1 ARNAGTDNNKFYI
14 AGTNTSHLE
23 IFQNNVLDK
32 IDITSEGD
40 MVRTYQF
47 NYTNT
52 GEYTYLTEVIETA
65 YEGVTPKA
73 LNSTMFKYGDAP
85 LNETED
91 FYTNETSGVTADI
104 FPGDFN
110 GDGFSDICMAT
121 YTTDANGKKYST
133 LKFYEKTP
141 NVFTDNNCME
151 NSVDK
156 ALPQVSGFI
165 HSTADIP
172 LYGVIEVADTDGDG
186 KDEIVFGYRG
196 RRVSGGVVS
205 WWMLGYGIYKKQ
217 GGTIVDTMY
226 LTNGIS
232 TDRDSILP
240 TSHACMVTG
249 DFNGDGRDDVV
260 TVDRTFLVF
269 HAPSLGIANQYSNNA
284 NVFTTTEGFRT
295 ENFDGD
301 AKEELYTF
309 DNTEVFT
316 IKTFDGNNFSSAI
329 ITIDGIDDKTAY
341 FGDFNGDGRDDVL
354 SLCEVTPTIK
364 YSNGR
369 VITTVNFYFTEALNM
384 ANIFNET
391 EYVRVAD
398 FNGDGKA
405 DIAHFYIEASVKKI
419 AIYYSLGMSF
429 KRVVVN
435 QEFNQLSKYVGD
447 FNADGRTETL
457 HYDQYNSILMRQY
470 RSKGKERL
478 LTNIKDGYLRETVV
492 DYKLFPEGGAFYTY
506 TPSTAN
512 IYPLRVFQPRTF
524 GVEKITV
531 PNGTGDITQTTSF
544 NYQYQNAKAHLTGKG
559 FVGFEVMK
567 TIDNLTGFVSESKT
581 ERIFDSPLNPLY
593 NFAVTQTKTYPTA
606 NPAQLITNTT
616 IAYNGTDCFTDN
628 YCAKYRYIFVSDYVK
643 DVHQSIQVY
652 DDSLGN
658 TLNTWKNLNSGYE
671 IHNTRYA
678 DWVNAGSWQLSRP
691 QTIYDTIT
699 RSGQSPYTTK
709 TTLEYNAKG
718 QITKQT
724 QFANDASKQVVT
736 DLEYNATY
744 GQLTK
749 ETVTAPGET
758 PRTTR
763 YEYKA
768 NERTLDKVYNAQNEA
783 IATVTAYDKRYNM
796 PTAVTGYYAN
806 YSNSMTLDAFGR
818 VLSTTIQPNN
828 FTNTYSYVWNNS
840 GNEISY
846 VQATLT
852 NAPDTKV
859 HYDKLGRPYKT
870 ETENYAG
877 NYIAQTNTFNSLGQ
891 VITTSAPDANGNTLT
906 TTYTYADAYYRLTQ
920 QANSFATTNYTYSN
934 PASGQVKVVT
944 NIINGEMREITTDAS
959 GMMVKATDAAG
970 TLNYTYNSQ
979 HNLTEVKLGAD
990 IINTMTYDAVTG
1002 YQTGLT
1008 EPNSGTST
1016 YVYNGFGELKSQTRN
1031 GQTTTLA
1038 YDVLGRPTTRTE
1050 PDGTYT
1056 YTYVTTGNGKNQL
1069 QNIKKGGVI
1078 DQQYTYDALHRVVTF
1093 DQKIDG
1099 SFYQTAYEYNTYNDI
1114 TKITYPGTFSV
1125 DYAYNAR
1132 GMLTHIYKGG
1142 TTNVIYQ
1149 VNSTNVLGQ
1158 VTGYT
1163 LGNGKT
1169 SATTYQNNGMPSN
1182 FTTTGIQN
1190 LNMVFDL
1197 TTGNLTSRTDVHNG
1211 NQTEAFTYET
1221 ALDRLKTI
1229 AYNGGTPV
1237 TIDYG
1242 TNGNI
1247 TQKYDAGTYTYDNT
1261 KKNAVKTTSLAC
1273 GITGAQS
1280 TNPQTIVY
1288 NHFNK
1293 PLKISQNGVVDTF
1306 MYNNNHDRIKTQLTA
1321 SGVTTTRLFV
1331 GNYERETKSTGGAAR
1346 HIYYI
1351 YGPDGLVC
1359 IAVKLGTNAPQYFYT
1374 YTDHLGSIVAVTNTA
1389 GVVQGEQSYDA
1400 WGRQR
1405 NADNWTD
1412 YAGTGTITLNGFVLD
1427 RGYTGHQHLKEFGII
1442 NMNGRLYDPIVGRM
1456 LNPDNFVQDAT
1467 STQAFNRYSYV
1478 VNNPLKY
1485 SDPSGWL
1492 KYQNIDDDWRET
1504 SYTTWYGIDWEGPG
1518 RGSGGGWSTHTGWT
1532 STTYILSNNN
1542 GQTAGLNGYQG
1553 GENVPGDYLGSVT
1566 IMTPYTYN
1574 TFTMPDYSGAG
1585 NVVAPTGDMAAM
1597 GGGNGGSGASQN
1609 NTVHTLE
1616 SKNNTVFLGDKGDN
1630 SIYVFYKSHSKKPI
1644 PNVIT
1649 IIGHGN
1655 NDRFGVDPP
1664 DGKHYIITTV
1674 SQFDKLLSENTTLWE
1689 QRNDVPITVFSY
1701 ACLTGVEVGGD
1712 YKISILQEISKVYPN
1727 VTFIGPSSNVSF
1739 NPDGSFKEIKDGG
1752 VWNVFYGGELIK
1764 SIIP

>member
-1 ARNAGTDNNKFYI
+1 
-14 AGTNTSHLE
+14 
-23 IFQNNVLDK
+23 
-32 IDITSEGD
+32 
-40 MVRTYQF
+40 
-47 NYTNT
+47 
-52 GEYTYLTEVIETA
+52 
-65 YEGVTPKA
+65 
-73 LNSTMFKYGDAP
+73 
-85 LNETED
+85 
-91 FYTNETSGVTADI
+91 
-104 FPGDFN
+104 
-110 GDGFSDICMAT
+110 
-121 YTTDANGKKYST
+121 
-133 LKFYEKTP
+133 
-141 NVFTDNNCME
+141 
-151 NSVDK
+151 
-156 ALPQVSGFI
+156 
-165 HSTADIP
+165 
-172 LYGVIEVADTDGDG
+172 
-186 KDEIVFGYRG
+186 
-196 RRVSGGVVS
+196 
-205 WWMLGYGIYKKQ
+205 
-217 GGTIVDTMY
+217 
-226 LTNGIS
+226 
-232 TDRDSILP
+232 
-240 TSHACMVTG
+240 
-249 DFNGDGRDDVV
+249 
-260 TVDRTFLVF
+260 
-269 HAPSLGIANQYSNNA
+269 
-284 NVFTTTEGFRT
+284 
-295 ENFDGD
+295 
-301 AKEELYTF
+301 
-309 DNTEVFT
+309 
-316 IKTFDGNNFSSAI
+316 
-329 ITIDGIDDKTAY
+329 
-341 FGDFNGDGRDDVL
+341 
-354 SLCEVTPTIK
+354 
-364 YSNGR
+364 
-369 VITTVNFYFTEALNM
+369 
-384 ANIFNET
+384 
-391 EYVRVAD
+391 
-398 FNGDGKA
+398 
-405 DIAHFYIEASVKKI
+405 
-419 AIYYSLGMSF
+419 
-429 KRVVVN
+429 RVVVN
-435 QEFNQLSKYVGD
+435 QDFYQLSKYFGD

-492 DYKLFPEGGAFYTY
+492 DYKLFPEGGTFYTY

-616 IAYNGTDCFTDN
+616 IVYNGTDCFTDN

-699 RSGQSPYTTK
+699 RSGQSAYITK

-724 QFANDASKQVVT
+724 QFANDVSKQVVT

-758 PRTTR
+758 PRYTR

-796 PTAVTGYYAN
+796 PTVVTGYYAN

-870 ETENYAG
+870 ETENYGG

-934 PASGQVKVVT
+934 PASGQYKVVT
-944 NIINGEMREITTDAS
+944 SIVNGEMREITTDAS
-959 GMMVKATDAAG
+959 GMMIKATDAAG

-1016 YVYNGFGELKSQTRN
+1016 YIYNGFGELKSQTRN

-1056 YTYVTTGNGKNQL
+1056 YTYITTGNGKNQL

-1078 DQQYTYDALHRVVTF
+1078 DQQYTYDALHRVATF

-1099 SFYQTAYEYNTYNDI
+1099 SSYTTAYEYNTYNDV

-1229 AYNGGTPV
+1229 AYNGGSPV
-1237 TIDYG
+1237 TVDYG
-1242 TNGNI
+1242 TSGNI

-1273 GITGAQS
+1273 GVTGAQS

-1331 GNYERETKSTGGAAR
+1331 GNYERESKSTGGAVR

-1351 YGPDGLVC
+1351 QGLDGLVC

-1467 STQAFNRYSYV
+1467 STQAYNRYSYV

-1492 KYQNIDDDWRET
+1492 RNYISYDDILGHQ
-1504 SYTTWYGIDWEGPG
+1504 SLQEG
-1518 RGSGGGWSTHTGWT
+1518 
-1532 STTYILSNNN
+1532 LA
-1542 GQTAGLNGYQG
+1542 QVQAGM
-1553 GENVPGDYLGSVT
+1553 DAMLGSR
-1566 IMTPYTYN
+1566 
-1574 TFTMPDYSGAG
+1574 GK
-1585 NVVAPTGDMAAM
+1585 
-1597 GGGNGGSGASQN
+1597 GGSGSFIPGNSSNSFQSS
-1609 NTVHTLE
+1609 TDDGVLYG
-1616 SKNNTVFLGDKGDN
+1616 KNGVFITN
-1630 SIYVFYKSHSKKPI
+1630 PEVIRSII
-1644 PNVIT
+1644 E
-1649 IIGHGN
+1649 IINN
-1655 NDRFGVDPP
+1655 NDFNVNVDYLPLPKMGNEHSTVPGFCVGWTGTFGVRGMNNNREHSESESGVKDEENILVPGKITFVNFP
-1664 DGKHYIITTV
+1664 KIGFMQYAIIPESGSKPRFVEKNGTYWVDGYYFPHPTEDR
-1674 SQFDKLLSENTTLWE
+1674 FW
-1689 QRNDVPITVFSY
+1689 
-1701 ACLTGVEVGGD
+1701 
-1712 YKISILQEISKVYPN
+1712 YKIPATYHLTLTWVADSETTGHVVSKLDPGVLRSDKYGFLPRSGKGN
-1727 VTFIGPSSNVSF
+1727 KHKLHYL
-1739 NPDGSFKEIKDGG
+1739 NPFLNK
-1752 VWNVFYGGELIK
+1752 
-1764 SIIP
+1764 